1 MYQFVWFI
9 DNVSV
14 VVSVCVCVCL
24 MFENLLFEEKVVIW
38 RLETERNPKS
48 ELISEEFSFEESF
61 SEKVQQKN
69 PKRYLGKRDKRR
81 KTKHQRIK
89 KSQNVWTRWKES
101 VSGSNERTYCNSTQ

>member
-1 MYQFVWFI
+1 M
-9 DNVSV
+9 
-14 VVSVCVCVCL
+14 CVCV
-24 MFENLLFEEKVVIW
+24 FDVENLLFEKKVVIW

-48 ELISEEFSFEESF
+48 ELISEESSVLNFEESF

-69 PKRYLGKRDKRR
+69 PKRYFGKRDKRR